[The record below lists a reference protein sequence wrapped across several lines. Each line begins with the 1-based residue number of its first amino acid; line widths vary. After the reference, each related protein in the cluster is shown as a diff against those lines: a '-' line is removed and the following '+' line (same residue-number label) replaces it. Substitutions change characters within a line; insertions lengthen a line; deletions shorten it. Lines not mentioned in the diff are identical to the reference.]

1 MENFAKYMD
10 QGAESNIKG
19 KEGSGLAEFV
29 KTHKNNEIGWDVIPF
44 MKKQSGLPVFAKGVM
59 CAEDARLAI
68 QNKADGIYVSNHGA
82 R

>member
-1 MENFAKYMD
+1 M
-10 QGAESNIKG
+10 
-19 KEGSGLAEFV
+19 AEFV

-68 QNKADGIYVSNHGA
+68 
-82 R
+82 

>member
-1 MENFAKYMD
+1 MTTDTQLLGKRLDDTRHKFSLPHPYKMENFAKYLD

-44 MKKQSGLPVFAKGVM
+44 MKK
-59 CAEDARLAI
+59 
-68 QNKADGIYVSNHGA
+68 
-82 R
+82 